1 MMLNRCTVIAAAVTI
16 LLPTAVFAQGDAR
29 DLLMRIAQA
38 ARTLN
43 YDGTFVY
50 QRGSQLDA
58 VRIVHQV
65 KNGRVRERLVSLS
78 GAPREVIRDDDVI
91 ACYLP
96 DDNSVLVEY
105 RKTSTKSFPALLPE
119 KLEDIEKNYV
129 VEIGKPDRIAGRDT
143 QTVVIQPR
151 DNLRYG
157 YMLWADRKSSLLLKT
172 DLMDRRGVVLEQ
184 FMFAQI
190 EIGGDIPNSALAPET
205 SGNDLVWYRE
215 KAGSSPVDGVQP
227 EWIVNSVPK
236 GFMLTSE
243 IARVIPIRGQ
253 RVRHLVYSD
262 GLAAVSIFI
271 EKLNSGAVPAVRGA
285 SRMGAVH
292 AFGRMIGDHHVTIV
306 GEVPAGTVAL
316 FGGAITAKK

>member
-1 MMLNRCTVIAAAVTI
+1 
-16 LLPTAVFAQGDAR
+16 
-29 DLLMRIAQA
+29 
-38 ARTLN
+38 
-43 YDGTFVY
+43 
-50 QRGSQLDA
+50 
-58 VRIVHQV
+58 
-65 KNGRVRERLVSLS
+65 
-78 GAPREVIRDDDVI
+78 
-91 ACYLP
+91 
-96 DDNSVLVEY
+96 
-105 RKTSTKSFPALLPE
+105 
-119 KLEDIEKNYV
+119 
-129 VEIGKPDRIAGRDT
+129 
-143 QTVVIQPR
+143 
-151 DNLRYG
+151 
-157 YMLWADRKSSLLLKT
+157 
-172 DLMDRRGVVLEQ
+172 MDRRGVVLEQ